1 MAAEIEEAWK
11 HEYLDNI
18 RLALQQSKPLIANPG
33 DIRVD
38 TGVGGEGY
46 RPEMAVGVG
55 SAQQRT
61 VRNELKT
68 VQELSLT
75 GRWCEPTDYDIGPYH
90 DDKLDKIRT
99 GIEMTGTYTTSSV
112 ATINRLRDDV
122 TLAGMFGSA
131 KTGKNGTGAAA
142 TFDTTNMRVASGSAN
157 MTVSKLVDARAK
169 LIKYENDLDA
179 EMPRVAMTEIQW
191 RSLMNDMKAISGDFS
206 DDKPLKKGVIEEYV
220 GFKIIVFSSN
230 RLTYTASSERRCPF
244 WVPSG
249 MLLADYDLT
258 LPTIRQAKEFRGEPY
273 EVYTMLTLGATRL
286 DEKKVGEILC
296 AEA

>member
-1 MAAEIEEAWK
+1 MTAEIEEAWK
-11 HEYLDNI
+11 FEYRDNI
-18 RLALQQSKPLIANPG
+18 RLALQQKTPKIAKAG
-33 DIRVD
+33 VIRIESA
-38 TGVGGEGY
+38 GGEGF
-46 RPEMAVGVG
+46 RPEMAVGAG
-55 SAQQRT
+55 SYQQRT

-99 GIEMTGTYTTSSV
+99 GIEMTGTYTQSSV
-112 ATINRLRDDV
+112 ATVNRLRDDIV
-122 TLAGMFGSA
+122 LAAMIGSA
-131 KTGKNGTGAAA
+131 KTGKNGAGTAQ

-157 MTVSKLVDARAK
+157 MTVSKLIEAREK

-179 EMPRVAMTEIQW
+179 ETPYCAMTEKQW
-191 RSLMNDMKAISGDFS
+191 RSLMNDMKLISGDFS
-206 DDKPLKKGVIEEYV
+206 DDKPLKKGVVEEYV
-220 GFKIIVFSSN
+220 GFNIIVFSSA
-230 RLTYTASSERRCPF
+230 RLTATSSSDRRCPF

-249 MLLADYDLT
+249 MLMADYDLMM
-258 LPTIRQAKEFRGEPY
+258 PTIRKATEFRGEPY

-296 AEA
+296 TES